1 MRSKY
6 RGLAFGV
13 AFYLLAVTSYCVF
26 NYLMTKAKLLAEV
39 DQRLMAG
46 ARAALLIAPE
56 ELSIPD
62 PKKVMGESA
71 YMDLLERM
79 NAYVKDAGIDF
90 IYTMAQDDEGKIYF
104 SASSFIE
111 EDREKN
117 MLTPYEYEDHSLEL
131 EQQCFRD
138 GKIIFE
144 DFTDSEGFYR
154 SAFIPAKNKEGKIY
168 VAAGDIEISYVESL
182 LRRDILRSVA
192 QGLVF
197 GLFIL
202 PFLYSV
208 YRMTRTDQ
216 AFLRQQI
223 DERTQEIQVLNKE
236 LERRVEQAERAAHQ
250 ATRYGQEAERAKE
263 EAEKARASGMA
274 EAASVLSEIVEK
286 SMCINDDLKRDV
298 SGVIGGSEVQKLRIQ
313 ETADA
318 MDELNQT
325 AAAIAENAASTAA
338 TAEEARRTAESGE
351 AAVADMAGAIQDL
364 QKSAEETSKGLRELG
379 SHADGIGRVMGL
391 ISDIADQTNLL
402 SLNASIE
409 AARAGDA
416 GRGFTVVAGEVRKLA
431 EKTMQATRA
440 VTEAVTQIQ
449 KETRSSVSTMG
460 ETARAVDESMVLA
473 RKAGDALTNIRL
485 IVGRNSSLAANIASA
500 SKQQSTT
507 FDHIV
512 RTNEEVNSIVNS
524 SLDQMERASGSM
536 EELSEQIQQINTLIG
551 ELRQKQ

>member
-1 MRSKY
+1 
-6 RGLAFGV
+6 
-13 AFYLLAVTSYCVF
+13 
-26 NYLMTKAKLLAEV
+26 
-39 DQRLMAG
+39 
-46 ARAALLIAPE
+46 
-56 ELSIPD
+56 
-62 PKKVMGESA
+62 
-71 YMDLLERM
+71 
-79 NAYVKDAGIDF
+79 
-90 IYTMAQDDEGKIYF
+90 
-104 SASSFIE
+104 
-111 EDREKN
+111 
-117 MLTPYEYEDHSLEL
+117 
-131 EQQCFRD
+131 
-138 GKIIFE
+138 
-144 DFTDSEGFYR
+144 
-154 SAFIPAKNKEGKIY
+154 
-168 VAAGDIEISYVESL
+168 
-182 LRRDILRSVA
+182 
-192 QGLVF
+192 
-197 GLFIL
+197 
-202 PFLYSV
+202 
-208 YRMTRTDQ
+208 
-216 AFLRQQI
+216 
-223 DERTQEIQVLNKE
+223 
-236 LERRVEQAERAAHQ
+236 
-250 ATRYGQEAERAKE
+250 
-263 EAEKARASGMA
+263 
-274 EAASVLSEIVEK
+274 
-286 SMCINDDLKRDV
+286 
-298 SGVIGGSEVQKLRIQ
+298 
-313 ETADA
+313 
-318 MDELNQT
+318 
-325 AAAIAENAASTAA
+325 
-338 TAEEARRTAESGE
+338 
-351 AAVADMAGAIQDL
+351 MAGAIQDL